1 MDPSI
6 IIQAL
11 VQLPEGELQEMLAE
25 ARRRAYRAK
34 IEVEQIEEAIK
45 VVSPSST
52 GRGRT
57 GQTRERIL
65 EYVREHGP
73 VAPKQVIEFMGGA
86 DDDSVAPVVYNALS
100 RMARDRELTR
110 TDSGYELSQVAPTQ
124 PPIEGFG
131 KQMATA
137 LLAVQQARQATAP
150 GIPRVGAPANRG

>member
-11 VQLPEGELQEMLAE
+11 VQLPEGELQDMLAE
-25 ARRRAYRAK
+25 ARRRAYRAR

-45 VVSPSST
+45 IVAP
-52 GRGRT
+52 GARGRT
-57 GQTRERIL
+57 GETRERIL
-65 EYVREHGP
+65 GYVREHGP

-86 DDDSVAPVVYNALS
+86 EDDSVAPVVYNALS
-100 RMARDRELTR
+100 RMARDGELTR
-110 TDSGYELSQVAPTQ
+110 TDNGYELPQVPPVQ
-124 PPIEGFG
+124 QPIEGFG

-137 LLAVQQARQATAP
+137 LLAAQQGRQTRAP